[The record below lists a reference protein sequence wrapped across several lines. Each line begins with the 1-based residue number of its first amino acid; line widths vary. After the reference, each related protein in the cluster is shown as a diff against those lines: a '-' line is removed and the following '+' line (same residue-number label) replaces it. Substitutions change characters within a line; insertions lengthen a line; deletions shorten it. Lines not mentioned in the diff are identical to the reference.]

1 MKKTILNL
9 EGVEVLSKKE
19 MRRVDGGVKCKSEP
33 ADGFYENDGA
43 GSGTYNGGAV
53 SGQCWVQC
61 RPSFLGIGFG
71 SWSEPELMPC

>member
-19 MRRVDGGVKCKSEP
+19 MRRVDGGEKCKSEP

-53 SGQCWVQC
+53 N
-61 RPSFLGIGFG
+61 
-71 SWSEPELMPC
+71 

>member
-1 MKKTILNL
+1 MLRKLLKFYRLYSNIIELLINFILEIMKKTILNL

-19 MRRVDGGVKCKSEP
+19 MRRVDGGEKCKSEP

-53 SGQCWVQC
+53 N
-61 RPSFLGIGFG
+61 
-71 SWSEPELMPC
+71 